1 MREVHSSDDGADF
14 GGTSLPRALDSVT
27 YRPPSS
33 SSLLLEIRHSLGEW
47 VVRIIG
53 RNGETYSRAFE
64 NEADAVAFAG
74 DQSSRL
80 GLEAPP
86 KRAT

>member
-1 MREVHSSDDGADF
+1 MAD
-14 GGTSLPRALDSVT
+14 SIK
-27 YRPPSS
+27 PSS
-33 SSLLLEIRHSLGEW
+33 SVQIDKSLGEW
-47 VVRIIG
+47 VVRIKG

-80 GLEAPP
+80 GLEAPS

>member
-1 MREVHSSDDGADF
+1 MAD
-14 GGTSLPRALDSVT
+14 SIK
-27 YRPPSS
+27 PSS
-33 SSLLLEIRHSLGEW
+33 SSSPSVQIDKSLGEW
-47 VVRIIG
+47 VVRIKG

-80 GLEAPP
+80 GLETPP
-86 KRAT
+86 

>member
-1 MREVHSSDDGADF
+1 MREVHSSDGADF
-14 GGTSLPRALDSVT
+14 GGTGLPRALDSVT

-33 SSLLLEIRHSLGEW
+33 SLFLEIRHSLGEW
-47 VVRIIG
+47 VVRLIG

-64 NEADAVAFAG
+64 YEADAVAFAG